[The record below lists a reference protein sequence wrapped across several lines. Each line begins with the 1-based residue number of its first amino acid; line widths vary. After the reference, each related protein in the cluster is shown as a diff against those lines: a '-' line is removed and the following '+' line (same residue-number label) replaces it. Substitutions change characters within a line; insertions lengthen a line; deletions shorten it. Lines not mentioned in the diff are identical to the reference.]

1 MTRRLTWLILI
12 LGFIAGLF
20 VRYSLLFEMGGIDIT
35 EYQRWGRDALAIGV
49 PHSYHGVYFP
59 LQYHVFEFCVAAA
72 NRFGLPFFTSL
83 KLANLLFDL
92 LLFSLLLL
100 FLEERKASP
109 LYALLYWLHPWFLT
123 VFSLGYIDFQ
133 FSFFVLF
140 AVWLVRRKSTW
151 NYFLASLP
159 LGCAFLMKPQAQI
172 LILATFFY
180 CCFRWLR
187 TKDLRP
193 FAMLAG
199 PVLFFA
205 YYEWFF
211 VHTLRRPRF
220 VHAAILPL
228 SYLNVANVMPA
239 LTALMPNIWTP
250 VAYLLK
256 QPGQQIVRVSDQ
268 VHLLPYI
275 PAKYLAATLVLLLIG
290 AYAYH
295 VGREDRS
302 AGRESFLALF
312 TFASLVVPF
321 LMTSAH
327 ENHLF
332 LGTVFFVLFT
342 AGPGPLRVKV
352 AIQVLLLVQTLN
364 LVALYG
370 IHPQSLASSLRAVYS
385 DALAIAY
392 AFVGLSCFAVIA
404 HWLWKEGAEV
414 IPPDSPESVCS

>member
-1 MTRRLTWLILI
+1 
-12 LGFIAGLF
+12 
-20 VRYSLLFEMGGIDIT
+20 
-35 EYQRWGRDALAIGV
+35 
-49 PHSYHGVYFP
+49 
-59 LQYHVFEFCVAAA
+59 
-72 NRFGLPFFTSL
+72 
-83 KLANLLFDL
+83 
-92 LLFSLLLL
+92 
-100 FLEERKASP
+100 
-109 LYALLYWLHPWFLT
+109 
-123 VFSLGYIDFQ
+123 
-133 FSFFVLF
+133 
-140 AVWLVRRKSTW
+140 
-151 NYFLASLP
+151 
-159 LGCAFLMKPQAQI
+159 MKPQAQI

-193 FAMLAG
+193 FAMFAG
-199 PVLFFA
+199 PVLLFA

-228 SYLNVANVMPA
+228 SYLNVTNVMPA

-332 LGTVFFVLFT
+332 LCTVFFVLFT